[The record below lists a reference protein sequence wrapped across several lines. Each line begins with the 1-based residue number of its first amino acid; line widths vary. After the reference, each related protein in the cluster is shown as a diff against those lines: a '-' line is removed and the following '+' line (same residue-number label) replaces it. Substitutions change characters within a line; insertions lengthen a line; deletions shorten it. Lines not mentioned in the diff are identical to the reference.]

1 MDALSE
7 VLRTIKL
14 RGAVYFRRDFA
25 SPWGMDM
32 DISPFA
38 QFHMVVR
45 GHCWL
50 QIKGAK
56 QPLELSSG
64 DIVVF
69 PHGHA
74 HSLADDLAHPRLPG
88 RQIMQAICNDEP
100 VFKGKHVS
108 TTLVC
113 GHFEFDRNV
122 DHPFLH
128 ALPEFIYLADSDHHE
143 LSWLETATNVII
155 QETSSG
161 NPGADVVVERLAEV
175 LFIRILRT
183 YMQRAQVTGG
193 FLAALRDAQIC
204 NALNLIHKKPE
215 ATWTL
220 ANIAR
225 TVGMSR
231 SAFAARFKKLVS
243 MTAMDYITNWRMQK
257 ACELLENTRLPLI
270 DIAERVGYNSEAA
283 FNRAFKRRLKQNP
296 GAMRR
301 ILWAKDNQL
310 VR

>member
-14 RGAVYFRRDFA
+14 RGAVYFRADFA
-25 SPWGMDM
+25 SPWGMDI

-69 PHGHA
+69 PQGHA

-128 ALPEFIYLADSDHHE
+128 ALPEFIYLADSGHHE
-143 LSWLETATNVII
+143 LTWLETATNVII

-183 YMQRAQVTGG
+183 YMQRSQVTGG
-193 FLAALRDAQIC
+193 FLAALRDAQIS

-215 ATWTL
+215 TSWTL
-220 ANIAR
+220 ENIAR

-301 ILWAKDNQL
+301 ILLAKDNQL